1 MSSHNSSV
9 SAETDSLNHSQL
21 SGFNI
26 LLPRPFQG
34 GREDQSPSLPVAPFI
49 PQPLGVINTAPLQI
63 LPPVLAFS
71 HVGSPSGL
79 PSTPGQL
86 SVGSPVQSS
95 KYNVMSNS
103 LPVLSDRQINHI
115 PQGGNIILNSHNSSP
130 WSSGFTRALQDN
142 SLDLSRTRQLLQI
155 LHQRLV
161 KVVQVTHFSSY
172 FMYLGI

>member
-9 SAETDSLNHSQL
+9 SAETDSLNQSQL

-34 GREDQSPSLPVAPFI
+34 GREDQSPLLPVAPFI

-63 LPPVLAFS
+63 LPPVMAIS

-103 LPVLSDRQINHI
+103 LPVLGERQSNLI
-115 PQGGNIILNSHNSSP
+115 PQDGNI
-130 WSSGFTRALQDN
+130 F
-142 SLDLSRTRQLLQI
+142 
-155 LHQRLV
+155 
-161 KVVQVTHFSSY
+161 
-172 FMYLGI
+172 